1 MTAKQHLL
9 RFVDTGGEVR
19 RPPWS
24 GCNFFMSPAVSLSD
38 LGSTRPRLKA
48 KDLIGLLF
56 RHFAGTRPVAEPR
69 CRVTL
74 HVLTPFGLPAVK
86 IRCQ

>member
-1 MTAKQHLL
+1 MTAKQHIL

-19 RPPWS
+19 RAPLVGMQFLHEPT
-24 GCNFFMSPAVSLSD
+24 VSLSD
-38 LGSTRPRLKA
+38 LGSARPRLKA